1 MNKFKLS
8 KLSDRELVNAVI
20 QGNESAIGFFFY
32 EKYTPLFKYLYNG
45 VAANKNVT
53 FEDLVQELYLHLSK
67 DDWARLKTFDE
78 KNGALT
84 NWLSTVV
91 RRLFRD
97 KTASMIDSAS
107 HSPIEDIEYDLKFED
122 QTFKTDRRI
131 MVSDVMKLLDVLHP
145 PRYGYVLKALMIE
158 GYKADEVA
166 KELGVTID
174 NFYNIKKRAL
184 EQLYKLWELW
194 LGEKIKK

>member
-8 KLSDRELVNAVI
+8 KLSDRELVDAVI
-20 QGNESAIGFFFY
+20 QGNESAISFFFY
-32 EKYTPLFKYLYNG
+32 EKCTPLFKYLYNG
-45 VAANKNVT
+45 VAANKNAT

-67 DDWARLKTFDE
+67 DDWTRLKTFDE
-78 KNGALT
+78 KNGNLT

-97 KTASMIDSAS
+97 KTISMIDSAPRT
-107 HSPIEDIEYDLKFED
+107 PIENIECDLKIED
-122 QTFKTDRRI
+122 QTLKTDGRL
-131 MVSDVMKLLDVLHP
+131 MMSDVMKLLDVLHP
-145 PRYGYVLKALMIE
+145 PRYGRVMKALIIE
-158 GYKADEVA
+158 GQKAEEVA

-184 EQLYKLWELW
+184 EQFYKLWELW
-194 LGEKIKK
+194 FGEKIKK